1 MLLFTAQA
9 LNILINMMRQFAG
22 KHLNTQT
29 LVSIFQEHI
38 FGHNQEVHQNMTTL
52 ANIFQANNI

>member
-1 MLLFTAQA
+1 
-9 LNILINMMRQFAG
+9 MMRQFAG